1 MRQHRTSIAKL
12 SRVAALI
19 GCLLPALATVPA
31 AAQSLPE
38 TWDTG
43 VNPAPAAPQA
53 ASPADGTAPATTT
66 TIPRNDTSEAGEA
79 AQVRLVA
86 ILTNEGQRIDKGV
99 VWRIYSEDKAAD
111 GKVKLVSS
119 LREASPLVK
128 LQPGS
133 YVVNAAYG
141 RANLTRKLDVAATP
155 AEVVERFVLNAGGL
169 RVSAAISGA
178 PAPLHAVSYSIYSD
192 RDQSDN
198 RKLVLSAA
206 KPGLI
211 IRLNAGIYHIVSSY
225 GDTNAIVESD
235 VTVEAGKLT
244 EAAVAHAA
252 AKVTFKLVTRTGGE
266 ALADTQW
273 TIQTPQGQ
281 TIKESMGALPS
292 HILAPG
298 NYVVVA
304 KHQSKAFNR
313 SFTVKDGETTQIEV
327 LIP

>member
-1 MRQHRTSIAKL
+1 MREN
-12 SRVAALI
+12 RVSVATFVCILALAGGI
-19 GCLLPALATVPA
+19 GAMFEALPAS
-31 AAQSLPE
+31 AQSLPE
-38 TWDTG
+38 AWDTG
-43 VNPAPAAPQA
+43 VNQGPGSAP
-53 ASPADGTAPATTT
+53 TTT
-66 TIPRNDTSEAGEA
+66 TTVPRNDGGDAGQP

-99 VWRIYSEDKAAD
+99 VWRIYSEDQSAE
-111 GKVKLVSS
+111 GKVTLVSS
-119 LREASPLVK
+119 LREASPLVT
-128 LQPGS
+128 LQPGR

-141 RANLTRKLDVAATP
+141 RANLTRKLEVAAASTQ
-155 AEVVERFVLNAGGL
+155 VVERFVLNAGGL
-169 RVSAAISGA
+169 RVTASISGA
-178 PAPLHAVSYSIYSD
+178 PAPLHAVSYNILSD

-198 RKLVLSAA
+198 RKIVMSGA

-298 NYVVVA
+298 NYVAIA
-304 KHQSKAFNR
+304 KHQSKSFNR